1 MRNRIF
7 KIAIALFLLTFISTK
22 FINMYNNDLI
32 EKANVKIADK
42 KNEMELNK
50 TKDLDKKLKNED
62 LAINEKKLSKDDEV
76 IKNYL
81 NTLFNVKDKKELTL
95 KYNEVSDDFLNQES
109 LNMILPLNET
119 GLYDKKDLGKQNI
132 SVKSVESNVI
142 SQSSGSYTYLSLI
155 SLNDDRSFYL
165 NYTIDPQENVNDIKY
180 IKR

>member
-1 MRNRIF
+1 MRNKIF
-7 KIAIALFLLTFISTK
+7 KIAIVVFLLTFISTK

-62 LAINEKKLSKDDEV
+62 LAINEKKLLKDDEV

-81 NTLFNVKDKKELTL
+81 NSLFKVKDKKELTL
-95 KYNEVSDDFLNQES
+95 KYNEVSDSFLNQES
-109 LNMILPLNET
+109 LNMILPLNEV
-119 GLYDKKDLGKQNI
+119 GLYDKKDLGKQNL
-132 SVKSVESNVI
+132 SVKSVESNVV

-155 SLNDDRSFYL
+155 SLEDDRSFYL
-165 NYTIDPQENVNDIKY
+165 NYTIDPQENVSDIKY

>member
-1 MRNRIF
+1 MKNKIF
-7 KIAIALFLLTFISTK
+7 KIAIALFLLTFVSTK

-62 LAINEKKLSKDDEV
+62 LAINEKKLLKDDEV

-81 NTLFNVKDKKELTL
+81 NSLFKVKDKKELTL
-95 KYNEVSDDFLNQES
+95 KYNEVSDSFLNQDS
-109 LNMILPLNET
+109 LNMILPLNEV
-119 GLYDKKDLGKQNI
+119 GLYDKKNLGKQNL
-132 SVKSVESNVI
+132 SVKSVESNVV
-142 SQSSGSYTYLSLI
+142 SQSSGSYIYLSLI

-165 NYTIDPQENVNDIKY
+165 NYTIDPQENVSDIKY

>member
-1 MRNRIF
+1 MRNKIF

-62 LAINEKKLSKDDEV
+62 LAINEKKLLKDDEV

-81 NTLFNVKDKKELTL
+81 NSLFKVKDKKELTL
-95 KYNEVSDDFLNQES
+95 KYNEVSDSFLNQES
-109 LNMILPLNET
+109 LNMILPLNEV
-119 GLYDKKDLGKQNI
+119 GLYDKKNLGKENL
-132 SVKSVESNVI
+132 SVKSIESNVV

-155 SLNDDRSFYL
+155 SLEDDRSFYL
-165 NYTIDPQENVNDIKY
+165 NYTIDPQENVSDIKY
-180 IKR
+180 IKK

>member
-1 MRNRIF
+1 MRNKIF
-7 KIAIALFLLTFISTK
+7 KIAIVVFFLTFISTK

-62 LAINEKKLSKDDEV
+62 LAINEKKLVKDDEV

-81 NTLFNVKDKKELTL
+81 NSLFKVKDKKELTL
-95 KYNEVSDDFLNQES
+95 KYNEVSDNFLNQES
-109 LNMILPLNET
+109 LNMILPLNEV
-119 GLYDKKDLGKQNI
+119 GLYDKKDLGKENL
-132 SVKSVESNVI
+132 SVKSIESNVI

-155 SLNDDRSFYL
+155 SLEDDRSFYL
-165 NYTIDPQENVNDIKY
+165 NYTIDPQENVSDIKY

>member
-1 MRNRIF
+1 MKNKIF
-7 KIAIALFLLTFISTK
+7 KIAIALFLLTFVSTK

-81 NTLFNVKDKKELTL
+81 NSLFKVKDKKELTL
-95 KYNEVSDDFLNQES
+95 KYNEVSDNFLNQES
-109 LNMILPLNET
+109 LNMILPLNEV
-119 GLYDKKDLGKQNI
+119 GLYDKKNLGKQNL
-132 SVKSVESNVI
+132 SVKSVESNVV

-165 NYTIDPQENVNDIKY
+165 NYTIDPQENVSDIKY

>member
-1 MRNRIF
+1 MRNKIF
-7 KIAIALFLLTFISTK
+7 KIAIVVFLLTFISTK

-62 LAINEKKLSKDDEV
+62 LAINEKKLLKDDEV

-81 NTLFNVKDKKELTL
+81 NSLFKVKDKKELTL
-95 KYNEVSDDFLNQES
+95 KYNEVSDNFLNQES
-109 LNMILPLNET
+109 LNMILPLNEV
-119 GLYDKKDLGKQNI
+119 GLYDKKDLGKENL
-132 SVKSVESNVI
+132 SVKSIESNVV

-155 SLNDDRSFYL
+155 SLEDDRSFYL
-165 NYTIDPQENVNDIKY
+165 NYTIDPQENVSDIKY

>member
-1 MRNRIF
+1 MKNKIF
-7 KIAIALFLLTFISTK
+7 KIAIALFLLTFVSTK

-81 NTLFNVKDKKELTL
+81 NSLFKVKDKKKLTL
-95 KYNEVSDDFLNQES
+95 KYNEVSDNFLNQES
-109 LNMILPLNET
+109 LNMILPLNEV
-119 GLYDKKDLGKQNI
+119 GLYDKKNLGKQNL
-132 SVKSVESNVI
+132 SVKSVESNVV

-165 NYTIDPQENVNDIKY
+165 NYTIDPQENVSDIKY

>member
-1 MRNRIF
+1 MRNKIF
-7 KIAIALFLLTFISTK
+7 KIAIVVFLLTFISTK

-62 LAINEKKLSKDDEV
+62 LAINEKKLLKDDEV

-81 NTLFNVKDKKELTL
+81 NLLFKVKDKKELTL
-95 KYNEVSDDFLNQES
+95 KYNEVSDSFLNQES
-109 LNMILPLNET
+109 LNMILPLNEV
-119 GLYDKKDLGKQNI
+119 GLYDKKDLGKQNL
-132 SVKSVESNVI
+132 SVKSVKSNVV

-155 SLNDDRSFYL
+155 SLEDDRSFYL
-165 NYTIDPQENVNDIKY
+165 NYTIDPQENVTDIKY

>member
-1 MRNRIF
+1 MRNKIF
-7 KIAIALFLLTFISTK
+7 KIAIVIFLLTFISTK

-62 LAINEKKLSKDDEV
+62 LAINEKKLLKDDEV

-81 NTLFNVKDKKELTL
+81 NSLFKVKDKKELTL
-95 KYNEVSDDFLNQES
+95 KYNEVSDNFLNQES
-109 LNMILPLNET
+109 LNMILPLNEV
-119 GLYDKKDLGKQNI
+119 GLYDKKDLGKENI
-132 SVKSVESNVI
+132 SVKSVESNVV

-155 SLNDDRSFYL
+155 SLEDDRSFYL
-165 NYTIDPQENVNDIKY
+165 NYTIDPQENVSDIKY

>member
-1 MRNRIF
+1 MRNKIF
-7 KIAIALFLLTFISTK
+7 KIAIVIFLLTFISTK

-62 LAINEKKLSKDDEV
+62 LAINEKKLVKDDEV

-81 NTLFNVKDKKELTL
+81 NSLFKVKDKKELTL
-95 KYNEVSDDFLNQES
+95 KYNEVSDSFLNQES
-109 LNMILPLNET
+109 LNMILPLNEV
-119 GLYDKKDLGKQNI
+119 GLYDKKDLGKENI
-132 SVKSVESNVI
+132 SVKSVESNVV

-155 SLNDDRSFYL
+155 SLEDDRSFYL
-165 NYTIDPQENVNDIKY
+165 NYTIDPQENVSDIKY

>member
-1 MRNRIF
+1 MRNKIF
-7 KIAIALFLLTFISTK
+7 KIAIVVFLLTFISTK

-62 LAINEKKLSKDDEV
+62 LAINEKKLVKDDEV

-81 NTLFNVKDKKELTL
+81 NSLFKVKDKKELTL
-95 KYNEVSDDFLNQES
+95 KYNEVSDNFLNQES
-109 LNMILPLNET
+109 LNMILPLNEV
-119 GLYDKKDLGKQNI
+119 GLYDKKDLGKENL
-132 SVKSVESNVI
+132 SVKSVESNVV

-155 SLNDDRSFYL
+155 SLEDDRSFYL
-165 NYTIDPQENVNDIKY
+165 NYTIDPQENVSDIKY